1 MTLAGQW
8 MYLNLV
14 WPVTLRSSYPLWKVG
29 RRKSENIYFPRHEPF
44 HQSNRTPSLHVWSE
58 AGLNSK
64 AELWN
69 VVLNS
74 AEATTWSLSNISI
87 TMQVMGAKKG
97 GTTTR
102 QLTRKLQGM
111 KVLNEIQQVLKIPI
125 KYIHVIRNPYD
136 NISTMLLRALDK
148 RTAASNG
155 AKVITVC
162 CSYYGYS

>member
-1 MTLAGQW
+1 
-8 MYLNLV
+8 
-14 WPVTLRSSYPLWKVG
+14 
-29 RRKSENIYFPRHEPF
+29 
-44 HQSNRTPSLHVWSE
+44 
-58 AGLNSK
+58 
-64 AELWN
+64 
-69 VVLNS
+69 
-74 AEATTWSLSNISI
+74 
-87 TMQVMGAKKG
+87 MQVMGAKKG
-97 GTTTR
+97 DKTTR
-102 QLTRKLQGM
+102 QLKLQGM